1 VIVRNVLETASG
13 LSWEPMVMWRAFR
26 QIKNEKHDTLLDVK
40 AIECLDYCEVS
51 IFTYFFCVH

>member
-1 VIVRNVLETASG
+1 
-13 LSWEPMVMWRAFR
+13 MVMWRAFR

-51 IFTYFFCVH
+51 IFTFFFVCIEDEVLLAFTAIF